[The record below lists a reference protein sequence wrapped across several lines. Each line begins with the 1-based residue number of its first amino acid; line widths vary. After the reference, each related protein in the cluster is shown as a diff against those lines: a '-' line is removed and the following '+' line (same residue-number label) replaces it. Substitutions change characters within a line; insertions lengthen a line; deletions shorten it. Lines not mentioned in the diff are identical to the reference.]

1 MPHAIAAT
9 PSSGHRP
16 RWWTELPLIAVVYGL
31 YSMGRLLVHENIP
44 AAVDN
49 GLAILRLEKA
59 LHLNAEHPLNR
70 LLTAHPSLGIPA
82 DFAYASLHYL
92 VTPAVLVWIFRRR
105 SAAYRAARTWLMTS
119 TLLGLAGFTLMPTC
133 PPRLLDAHHGFVDT
147 MAQYSSYGWW
157 GAGASA
163 PRGLSGMTNQYAAMP
178 SLHVGWAVWCGVL
191 MWRHGRHPLVRA
203 AGVAYPLMTVLVVM
217 GTANHYFLDAVAGT
231 AVMTVGA
238 LLTRPFMRLADRVK
252 DRVRTASAP
261 APAPV
266 APVRSPIVGDG
277 CKTSAGERI
286 PGQRTASADSSDTRA
301 RSVAEAGD
309 DTPAAAR

>member
-1 MPHAIAAT
+1 MGRPPGESGHTTTVRLNARRRPHEHGESYRMPHATAVT

-70 LLTAHPSLGIPA
+70 LLTGHPSLGIPA

-119 TLLGLAGFTLMPTC
+119 TLLGLVGFTLMPTC
-133 PPRLLDAHHGFVDT
+133 PPRLLDAQPRFRRHD
-147 MAQYSSYGWW
+147 
-157 GAGASA
+157 GAVQRVRLVGRRRERPARAERDDQPVRRDAEPARRLGGVVRCPAVA
-163 PRGLSGMTNQYAAMP
+163 PRPSPARPDRRCRLS
-178 SLHVGWAVWCGVL
+178 
-191 MWRHGRHPLVRA
+191 
-203 AGVAYPLMTVLVVM
+203 AG
-217 GTANHYFLDAVAGT
+217 H
-231 AVMTVGA
+231 
-238 LLTRPFMRLADRVK
+238 
-252 DRVRTASAP
+252 RVRRDGHGEPLFPRRRGRRRRDGRRGPADKAVHTARGP
-261 APAPV
+261 RQGPGEGG
-266 APVRSPIVGDG
+266 VRTG
-277 CKTSAGERI
+277 ARI
-286 PGQRTASADSSDTRA
+286 PYPDEIHNCQ
-301 RSVAEAGD
+301 
-309 DTPAAAR
+309 